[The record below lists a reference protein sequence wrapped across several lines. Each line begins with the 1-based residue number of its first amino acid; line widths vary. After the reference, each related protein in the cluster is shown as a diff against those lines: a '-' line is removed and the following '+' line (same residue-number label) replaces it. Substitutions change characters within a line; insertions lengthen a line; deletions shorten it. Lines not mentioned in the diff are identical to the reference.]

1 MSATL
6 VSPQVVQAKQRDPFD
21 LTGVIGTFMGR
32 DALALAA
39 SYLALGSGDTVLL
52 PAYNCK
58 EVVRPFAQRTNVALY
73 DVQPDLTID
82 PDEIRARLRATG
94 ARVMVLINY
103 FGFLQP
109 HRAELKKICTDSG
122 VALIEDCA
130 HSLLTDESG
139 ETGDLAVYSFRK
151 LLPLPDGG
159 GLRINLEG
167 RQASAKFHP
176 ALYSNVLSVLSS
188 AKSLLKV
195 RSDTLSRAGFADGK
209 ETFRSSNT
217 LRREDTRTLPLSWFA
232 RRGLANANCADVIEK
247 KRADFGYWQGI
258 CKGDR
263 RMHQVFD
270 NLPEGVCPIGYPIR
284 IRNRESIVTQ
294 ARAEGV
300 QLRVHWRLS
309 PSLQAE
315 CGNSYKL
322 STETLTLPVFPE
334 LGRRE
339 REVVTRL
346 ISAA

>member
-6 VSPQVVQAKQRDPFD
+6 VSQPATAGVRRNPLD
-21 LTGVIGTFMGR
+21 LSGVIGTFMGR

-58 EVVRPFAQRTNVALY
+58 EVVRPFAQRTNIALY
-73 DVQPDLTID
+73 DVQPDLTIN
-82 PDEIRARLRATG
+82 PDEIRARLRATN

-109 HRAELKKICTDSG
+109 YRAELKKICTDSG
-122 VALIEDCA
+122 VVLIEDCA
-130 HSLLTDESG
+130 HSLLTEESG
-139 ETGDLAVYSFRK
+139 DTGDLSVYSFRK

-159 GLRINLEG
+159 GLRIHLEG
-167 RQASAKFHP
+167 RQVRTKFHP

-188 AKSLLKV
+188 IKSMLKV
-195 RSDTLSRAGFADGK
+195 RSDKLSRAGFADGK
-209 ETFRSSNT
+209 ENLRSSSP
-217 LRREDTRTLPLSWFA
+217 LRQEETYTLPLSWFA
-232 RRGLANANCADVIEK
+232 RRGLAKSNWREAIER
-247 KRADFGYWQGI
+247 KREDFGYWQGI

-263 RMHQVFD
+263 RLAPVFEK
-270 NLPEGVCPIGYPIR
+270 LVEGVCPIGYPIR
-284 IRNRESIVTQ
+284 IRNRESIVAQ

-300 QLRVHWRLS
+300 QLRVHWRLAAS
-309 PSLQAE
+309 VEAE
-315 CGNSYKL
+315 CVNSYRL

-334 LGRRE
+334 LGRKE